1 MVAAPRAITRADVAR
16 YAGVSSAVVSYVVND
31 GPKPVAPATAAR
43 VRAAIDILGYR
54 PNVNARALKLG
65 TTGMLGLI
73 VPDSSNP
80 FFAEFALEIEQVAA
94 ERGVVLLMANSNSDQ
109 QLESRLMVD
118 LVGRQVDGLIVSPAA
133 GPPRA
138 REAGERALVT
148 PTVYVDNAV
157 AVDGLDT
164 IGADA
169 LSGARV
175 AVEHLLDVHG
185 HQTVGLL
192 IGSGYRR
199 SVDDRETGWQDALRA
214 AGRSDG
220 PLARAPFTREGGYQA
235 GRRLLAGR
243 PSPTAVFASNDLQAV
258 GLLRAA
264 HELGVRVP
272 EDLAIVAFDGTQESE
287 YCWPPLTS
295 VRQRVREMAEAAVRT
310 VLDEPSAPTHQIFP
324 VDLVVR
330 RSCGCTESPAAPR
343 PPSAPSTRK
352 GNTRS

>member
-1 MVAAPRAITRADVAR
+1 MAARSASKAVTRADVAR

-43 VRAAIDILGYR
+43 VRDAIDILGYR
-54 PNVNARALKLG
+54 PNINARALKLG

-94 ERGVVLLMANSNSDQ
+94 ERGVVLLMANSNSDAE
-109 QLESRLMVD
+109 LESRLMVD

-138 REAGERALVT
+138 RAASERPPAT
-148 PTVYVDNAV
+148 PMVYVDNAV
-157 AVDGLDT
+157 PVSGLHT

-169 LSGARV
+169 VTGARSS
-175 AVEHLLDVHG
+175 VEHLLEMHG
-185 HQTVGLL
+185 HETVGLL

-199 SVDDRETGWQDALRA
+199 SVDDRETGWQDALRV
-214 AGRSDG
+214 AGRPDG
-220 PLARAPFTREGGYQA
+220 PLARAPFTRDGGYQ
-235 GRRLLAGR
+235 GGLRLLASR
-243 PSPTAVFASNDLQAV
+243 SLPTAVFASNDLQAV

-295 VRQRVREMAEAAVRT
+295 ARQPVREMAEAAVRT
-310 VLDEPSAPTHQIFP
+310 VLDAPTTPTHQIFP
-324 VDLVVR
+324 VDLVLR
-330 RSCGCTESPAAPR
+330 RSCGCTG
-343 PPSAPSTRK
+343 STATVPTSK
-352 GNTRS
+352 GNARS

>member
-1 MVAAPRAITRADVAR
+1 MAR

-43 VRAAIDILGYR
+43 VRDAIDILGYR
-54 PNVNARALKLG
+54 PNINARALKLG

-94 ERGVVLLMANSNSDQ
+94 ERGVVLLMANSNSDTE
-109 QLESRLMVD
+109 LESRLMVD
-118 LVGRQVDGLIVSPAA
+118 LVGRQVDGMIVSPAA

-138 REAGERALVT
+138 RAAGERPPAA
-148 PTVYVDNAV
+148 PMVYIDNAV
-157 AVDGLDT
+157 PVSGLHT

-169 LSGARV
+169 VTGARS

-185 HQTVGLL
+185 HETIGML

-199 SVDDRETGWQDALRA
+199 SVDERETGWQDALRA
-214 AGRSDG
+214 AGRPEG
-220 PLARAPFTREGGYQA
+220 PLARVPFTREGGYQ
-235 GRRLLAGR
+235 GGLRLLAGR
-243 PSPTAVFASNDLQAV
+243 SHPTAVFASNDLQAV

-264 HELGVRVP
+264 HEVGVRVP
-272 EDLAIVAFDGTQESE
+272 DDLAIVAFDGTQESE

-295 VRQRVREMAEAAVRT
+295 ARQPVREMAEAAVGT
-310 VLDEPSAPTHQIFP
+310 VLGAPTTPTHQVFA

-330 RSCGCTESPAAPR
+330 RSCGCTGSIAR
-343 PPSAPSTRK
+343 PPTSK
-352 GNTRS
+352 GKARS

>member
-1 MVAAPRAITRADVAR
+1 VAR

-31 GPKPVAPATAAR
+31 GPKPVAAATAAR
-43 VRAAIDILGYR
+43 VRDAIDVLGYR
-54 PNVNARALKLG
+54 PNINARALKLG

-94 ERGVVLLMANSNSDQ
+94 QRGVVLLMANSNSDAE
-109 QLESRLMVD
+109 LESRLMVD

-133 GPPRA
+133 GPPRSGA
-138 REAGERALVT
+138 AGERSPAT

-157 AVDGLDT
+157 PVSGLHT

-169 LSGARV
+169 VAGARSAV
-175 AVEHLLDVHG
+175 AHLLEVHG
-185 HQTVGLL
+185 HETVALL

-199 SVDDRETGWQDALRA
+199 SVDERETGWQDALRA
-214 AGRSDG
+214 ADCRDG
-220 PLARAPFTREGGYQA
+220 PLTRAPFTREGGYR
-235 GRRLLAGR
+235 GGLRLLAGR
-243 PSPTAVFASNDLQAV
+243 PRPAAVFVSNDLQAV

-295 VRQRVREMAEAAVRT
+295 ARQPIREMAEAAVRT
-310 VLDEPSAPTHQIFP
+310 VLDEPSTPIHQVFP

-330 RSCGCTESPAAPR
+330 RSCGCTGSIATTATSE
-343 PPSAPSTRK
+343 
-352 GNTRS
+352 GIVRS